1 MNSKADTPGIA
12 RVSAF
17 SLYAGESWYCLGCQH
32 RRFYEIFGPVRY
44 CRSEKMCPAGKGF
57 ASEQTVVL
65 NTVFFIHAYAGF
77 ECEAGFR
84 ILP

>member
-1 MNSKADTPGIA
+1 
-12 RVSAF
+12 
-17 SLYAGESWYCLGCQH
+17 
-32 RRFYEIFGPVRY
+32 
-44 CRSEKMCPAGKGF
+44 MCPAGKGF